1 MATIRTASDK
11 VLATVAAFGKV
22 KESQFNDSTFQS
34 VLFEGEGLPDGKLW
48 RSMTPDQAQQFERGQ
63 SVYLVPT
70 TNKHGK
76 PSFDIELIATTQAP
90 TTAPATA
97 PAPAGGHQAPTA
109 AIPDDQKRAIAGYIT
124 DLAALYAYCY
134 QQASHQLAPHGAP
147 EPAIQGAASTLFIAA
162 SRKFSL

>member
-11 VLATVAAFGKV
+11 ILATVTAFGQV
-22 KESQFNDSTFQS
+22 KQSQFNDSTFQS
-34 VLFEGEGLPDGKLW
+34 VLFEGEGLPDGKVW

-70 TNKHGK
+70 TNKKGQ
-76 PSFDIELIATTQAP
+76 PSYDIELITPA

-109 AIPDDQKRAIAGYIT
+109 AIPDEQKRAIAGYIT